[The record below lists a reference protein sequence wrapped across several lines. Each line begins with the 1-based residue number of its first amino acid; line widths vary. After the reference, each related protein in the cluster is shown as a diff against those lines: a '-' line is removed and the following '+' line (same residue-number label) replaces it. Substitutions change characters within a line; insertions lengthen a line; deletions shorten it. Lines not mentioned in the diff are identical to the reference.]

1 MLSASL
7 LKFCS
12 GWQKNLIWD
21 TGLAI
26 KGDSTGKECH
36 YNVKRPSYKLKA
48 GNATTKQLFG
58 LKEDTGS
65 NIPLSPYTLDYHQY
79 FKILKEK
86 PIKFIAYKILYV
98 VWYKVYKT

>member
-1 MLSASL
+1 MVWP
-7 LKFCS
+7 LKEI
-12 GWQKNLIWD
+12 QQE
-21 TGLAI
+21 
-26 KGDSTGKECH
+26 KECH

-65 NIPLSPYTLDYHQY
+65 NIPLSPTAVRLSHQY

-98 VWYKVYKT
+98 VWYKVYIKHKLARRTQEFEVIKLFRQY